1 MNLAP
6 IAQWGKTILK
16 VSTLL
21 ACGLVLWLSGCA
33 RSPFPGDGAAVETLS
48 AARFISKQAPLV
60 VSLSKPPDRLLSQIK
75 GLQKGD
81 KLLQETFLD
90 TTGLEYGQDIQPWLD
105 GGGIWAMTSTDVDR
119 QRNNGQQPGY
129 LLVLPTKNAQL
140 SQELLQVYWQREAIA
155 GQDLVFEP
163 YKGTQLI
170 YGREGKGIATT
181 VVGSRF
187 VLLANHPKVLRE
199 AINNV
204 QVADLSLGATQD
216 YQELQEL
223 NQRQAEAIAWL
234 NLPQLA
240 QRLGLGVDHPPYQ
253 ALGMS
258 VQLEAEGVFAQ
269 THWLPTDP
277 ALLAGAPAPV
287 QSSAL
292 LEYLP
297 PNSYVALNGLNLRQ
311 FWQRVQRET
320 AGYGKISEII
330 RQPLLDWGKDWQL
343 DVQADILDAIE
354 GEYAIAL
361 LPDEA
366 EGDLDWIVITEK
378 TGESLTDHLDTLVN
392 QQGFSIG
399 SFELDNQ
406 TLVAWTQLIA
416 DPMVETTA
424 TGKSRL
430 LKAKVQGVHTTVNEY
445 EIITS
450 SIAAMDRVLK
460 AKTTGNSLATDALFQ
475 ESIATLPAVNH
486 GYFFVNWRSAKKPL
500 ERQIPLLRLV
510 ELAAKPLFD
519 PLESVAIASY
529 GSTEERQAD
538 IIFNYGAQPR

>member
-1 MNLAP
+1 MTLAP

-16 VSTLL
+16 LSALL

-33 RSPFPGDGAAVETLS
+33 RSPVSGNLS
-48 AARFISKQAPLV
+48 ALEALEAARFISKQAPVV
-60 VSLSKPPDRLLSQIK
+60 VSLSEKPEQVLAQIK
-75 GLQKGD
+75 GLDRGE
-81 KLLQETFLD
+81 KLLQETLLD
-90 TTGLEYGQDIQPWLD
+90 STGLEYQQDIQPWLD
-105 GGGIWAMTSTDVDR
+105 GGGIWAMTSTDLDR
-119 QRNNGQQPGY
+119 QGENGQQPGY
-129 LLVLPTKNAQL
+129 LVVLPTKNAQL
-140 SQELLQVYWQREAIA
+140 SQELLEVYWQREAIA

-163 YKGTQLI
+163 YKGTQVI
-170 YGREGKGIATT
+170 YSREGNRIATT

-187 VLLANHPKVLRE
+187 VLLANDPKVLKE

-204 QVADLSLGATQD
+204 QVADLSLGATPA
-216 YQELQEL
+216 YQELQEV
-223 NQRQAEAIAWL
+223 NSENGEAIAWL
-234 NLPQLA
+234 NLPRLA
-240 QRLGLGVDHPPYQ
+240 QKLGMDVNHPIYPT
-253 ALGMS
+253 LGMS
-258 VQLEAEGVFAQ
+258 VQLEPDGVFVQ

-277 ALLAGAPAPV
+277 ALLEGAEATLN
-287 QSSAL
+287 SSSL

-297 PNSYVALNGLNLRQ
+297 ANSYLAINGVNLRQ
-311 FWQRVQRET
+311 FWQQVQTET
-320 AGYGKISEII
+320 AGYDNIAEII
-330 RQPLLDWGKDWQL
+330 RQPLLDWGKQWQL

-366 EGDLDWIVITEK
+366 EGDLDWIVISEQ
-378 TGESLTDHLDTLVN
+378 TGESLGDRLDAIVN

-416 DPMVETTA
+416 DPVTDGEETA
-424 TGKSRL
+424 KSRV
-430 LKAKVQGVHTTVNEY
+430 LKAKVQGVHTTLNQY

-475 ESIATLPAVNH
+475 TSIAPLPEVNQ
-486 GYFFVNWRSAKKPL
+486 GYFFINWRSAQKTL

-510 ELAAKPLFD
+510 ELAGKPLFD
-519 PLESVAIASY
+519 TLESVAIASY
-529 GSTEERQAD
+529 GDAQEPQAD
-538 IIFNYGAQPR
+538 IFLNTGAERR